1 MQIQTVVK
9 SFSLTSFIH
18 NRKFQRCNVLQ
29 KFEKNENLL
38 RFVWKNHST
47 VIFSPYATCTS
58 PIMHL
63 TSPPPQ
69 PPRPQILHNLFSF
82 LLSITADPTEIEN
95 NGWAKFVGGG
105 GGE

>member
-1 MQIQTVVK
+1 
-9 SFSLTSFIH
+9 
-18 NRKFQRCNVLQ
+18 
-29 KFEKNENLL
+29 
-38 RFVWKNHST
+38 
-47 VIFSPYATCTS
+47 
-58 PIMHL
+58 MHL

-105 GGE
+105 GGGEISCIMGDVQVAFLQILPLIGSQKALLSLETLWRRGE